1 MRSALKDTTQRYKS
15 LTGFA
20 IYAITCDISSMRYA
34 LRGVKGIYI
43 ISQATAREVI
53 LLLSVACMASRENIS
68 HLRKQIYRHKKELL
82 CPQKQ
87 CLQRK
92 EDEEFYSSSSFFS
105 LQHRCSVRVEQGQL
119 FKINDVLTVLCIP
132 LGKHG
137 HHANDLAARGTYQTA
152 QRGK

>member
-20 IYAITCDISSMRYA
+20 IYAIACDISFMRYA

-43 ISQATAREVI
+43 ISQPTAREVI
-53 LLLSVACMASRENIS
+53 SLLSVACMASRENIS

-92 EDEEFYSSSSFFS
+92 EDEEFYRSSSFS
-105 LQHRCSVRVEQGQL
+105 CR
-119 FKINDVLTVLCIP
+119 
-132 LGKHG
+132 
-137 HHANDLAARGTYQTA
+137 
-152 QRGK
+152 

>member
-20 IYAITCDISSMRYA
+20 IYAIACDISSMRYA

-43 ISQATAREVI
+43 ISQPTAREVI
-53 LLLSVACMASRENIS
+53 SLLSVACMASRENIS
-68 HLRKQIYRHKKELL
+68 LLRKQIYRHKKELL

-92 EDEEFYSSSSFFS
+92 EAEEFYSSSSFS
-105 LQHRCSVRVEQGQL
+105 CR
-119 FKINDVLTVLCIP
+119 
-132 LGKHG
+132 
-137 HHANDLAARGTYQTA
+137 
-152 QRGK
+152 

>member
-1 MRSALKDTTQRYKS
+1 MNSASLLTTISNIPALSIFKEAELMRSALKDTTQRYKS

-20 IYAITCDISSMRYA
+20 IYAIACDISSMRYA

-43 ISQATAREVI
+43 ISQPTAREVI
-53 LLLSVACMASRENIS
+53 SLLSVACMASRENIS

-92 EDEEFYSSSSFFS
+92 EDEEFYSSSSFS
-105 LQHRCSVRVEQGQL
+105 CR
-119 FKINDVLTVLCIP
+119 
-132 LGKHG
+132 
-137 HHANDLAARGTYQTA
+137 
-152 QRGK
+152 